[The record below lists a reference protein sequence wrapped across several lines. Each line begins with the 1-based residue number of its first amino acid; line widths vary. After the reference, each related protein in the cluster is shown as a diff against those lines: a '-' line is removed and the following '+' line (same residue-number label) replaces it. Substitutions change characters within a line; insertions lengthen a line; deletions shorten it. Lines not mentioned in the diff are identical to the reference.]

1 MATAVVK
8 GESSFMT
15 SMLIKKAKAVASVA
29 NNNRQSSRGTPN
41 GQRKPCLERNKA
53 ASTTAALSNSTRV
66 NSLNRGSAQDRIER
80 SKHRSQC
87 ADTNAN
93 PTPR

>member
-1 MATAVVK
+1 
-8 GESSFMT
+8 
-15 SMLIKKAKAVASVA
+15 MLIKKAKAVASVA
-29 NNNRQSSRGTPN
+29 NNPNHNQSSRGTT
-41 GQRKPCLERNKA
+41 QWAASKPLPCARNKA

-66 NSLNRGSAQDRIER
+66 KFAESWER
-80 SKHRSQC
+80 TRTELSVANTAANA